1 VKRQSSPDIEEGW
14 GWLVSAVT
22 WISPLLVRLGYQGLL
37 DPDIRLDPHHGEY
50 NLLACSLRLGRRSW
64 SSVTPRAPVSLWLP
78 TST

>member
-1 VKRQSSPDIEEGW
+1 
-14 GWLVSAVT
+14 
-22 WISPLLVRLGYQGLL
+22 VRLGYQGLL

-50 NLLACSLRLGRRSW
+50 NLLVCSPRLGRGSG